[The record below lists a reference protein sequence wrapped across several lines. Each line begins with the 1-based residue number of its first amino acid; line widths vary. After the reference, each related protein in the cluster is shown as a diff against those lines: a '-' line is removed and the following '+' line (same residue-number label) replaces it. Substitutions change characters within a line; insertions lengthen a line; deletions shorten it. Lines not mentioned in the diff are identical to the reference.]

1 MSGKKRIAIIGAGPA
16 GLTAAYCLSKQG
28 QQVDIYEASGAAG
41 GMCKTLE
48 LWGQLVDLGPHR
60 FFSQDK
66 KINELWLEVV
76 GNDYK
81 LVDRLTRIYYKGKFF
96 QYPLKATD
104 ALKKLG
110 AVEVVRSMQSYFRTR
125 VSPPHNDNSF
135 EYWVTSRFGKRLF
148 EIFFKSYS
156 EKLWGI
162 PCNELDADFA
172 AQRIKK
178 FSLSEA
184 VKHAFT
190 RTRNKHNTLV
200 SKFAY
205 PVKGTGMVYNK
216 MQNAILAKGSS
227 IFFDTPVRSVSQ
239 DENGVVNGLFTM
251 NGQFHP
257 YDLVLSSMPL
267 TLMVKQLPAAPEEV
281 KEAAND
287 LKFRNTILVYLHIE
301 GTHLFP
307 DNWLYVQE
315 PDVKMGRITN
325 FSNWVPDIN
334 RGSSNTILALEYWCY
349 NEDDIWSATDKT
361 LTALATKEI
370 KKTGLLQDH
379 QILDSYIHRISRCY
393 PVYHK
398 GYKEALLP
406 IIGYL
411 KQVPNLY
418 CIGRYGAFK
427 YNNQDHSILMGI
439 LAADNILNNAGHDLW
454 NVNTDYENYQEMS
467 VISET
472 GLVSEATVQ

>member
-1 MSGKKRIAIIGAGPA
+1 MRGKKIAIIGAGPA
-16 GLTAAYCLSKQG
+16 GLTAAYCLSKNG
-28 QQVDIYEASGAAG
+28 QNVDVYEASDAVG

-48 LWGQLVDLGPHR
+48 LWDQLVDLGPHR

-76 GNDYK
+76 GKDYK

-104 ALKKLG
+104 ALQKLG
-110 AVEVVRSMQSYFRTR
+110 AVEVVRSMQSYFKTR

-190 RTRNKHNTLV
+190 RSKNKHKTLV

-205 PVKGTGMVYNK
+205 PVKGTGMVYEK
-216 MQNAILAKGSS
+216 MKDAIISKGSNIHLS
-227 IFFDTPVRSVSQ
+227 TPAKSVSL
-239 DENGVVNGLFTM
+239 DANGVVNGLYTLDGAFYE
-251 NGQFHP
+251 
-257 YDLVLSSMPL
+257 YDIVLSSMPL
-267 TLMVKQLPAAPEEV
+267 TLMVKQLPTASDEV
-281 KEAAND
+281 KAAVD
-287 LKFRNTILVYLHIE
+287 KLKFRNTILVYLHVE

-315 PDVKMGRITN
+315 PDVQMGRITN
-325 FSNWVPDIN
+325 FCNWIPDIN
-334 RGSSNTILALEYWCY
+334 KNSNNTILTLEYWCY
-349 NEDDIWSATDKT
+349 NEDDIWTASDET
-361 LTALATKEI
+361 LTKLATKEI
-370 KKTGLLQDH
+370 KKTGLLQGH
-379 QILDSYIHRISRCY
+379 KVIDSYIHRVPRCY

-398 GYKEALLP
+398 GYKEALAP
-406 IIGYL
+406 VIDYL
-411 KQVPNLY
+411 KSVPNLH

-439 LAADNILNNAGHDLW
+439 MAAENILNNAGNDLW
-454 NVNTDYENYQEMS
+454 NVNTESEIYQE
-467 VISET
+467 ISDIAET
-472 GLVSEATVQ
+472 GLVTHA

>member
-1 MSGKKRIAIIGAGPA
+1 MSGKRIAIIGGGPA
-16 GLTAAYCLSKQG
+16 GLTAAYCLSKNG
-28 QQVDIYEASGAAG
+28 QQVDVYEASDSVG

-48 LWGQLVDLGPHR
+48 LWDQLVDIGPHR

-76 GNDYK
+76 GKDYK

-104 ALKKLG
+104 ALQKLG

-190 RTRNKHNTLV
+190 RTKNKHKTLV

-205 PVKGTGMVYNK
+205 PLKGTGMVYEK
-216 MQNAILAKGSS
+216 MRDAIVSKGSNIHLS
-227 IFFDTPVRSVSQ
+227 SPAQSVSLNA
-239 DENGVVNGLFTM
+239 DGAVNGLYTIDEK
-251 NGQFHP
+251 FHE
-257 YDLVLSSMPL
+257 YDIVLSSMPL
-267 TLMVKQLPAAPEEV
+267 TLMVKQLPTASDEV
-281 KEAAND
+281 KEAVNQ
-287 LKFRNTILVYLHIE
+287 LKFRNTILVYLHVE

-315 PDVKMGRITN
+315 PEVQMGRITN
-325 FSNWVPDIN
+325 FCNWIPDIN
-334 RGSSNTILALEYWCY
+334 KGSNNTILALEYWCY
-349 NEDDIWSATDKT
+349 NEDDLWTASDDT
-361 LTALATKEI
+361 LTKLATKEI
-370 KKTGLLQDH
+370 KETGLLQGH
-379 QILDSYIHRISRCY
+379 TIIDSYIHRVPRCY

-398 GYKEALLP
+398 GYKEALAP
-406 IIGYL
+406 VIDYL
-411 KQVPNLY
+411 KSVPNLH

-439 LAADNILNNAGHDLW
+439 MAAENILNNAGHDLW
-454 NVNTDYENYQEMS
+454 NVNTDYESYQEMS

-472 GLVSEATVQ
+472 GLVTEV

>member
-1 MSGKKRIAIIGAGPA
+1 MSGKRIAIIGAGPA
-16 GLTAAYCLSKQG
+16 GLSAAYCLSKKG
-28 QQVDIYEASGAAG
+28 QQVDLYEASDAVG
-41 GMCKTLE
+41 GMCKTLD
-48 LWGQLVDLGPHR
+48 LWDQKVDLGPHR

-76 GNDYK
+76 ERDYK

-104 ALKKLG
+104 ALRKLG

-184 VKHAFT
+184 VKGAFI
-190 RTRNKHNTLV
+190 RQKNKHNTLV

-205 PVKGTGMVYNK
+205 PISGTGMVYNK
-216 MQNAILAKGSS
+216 MKDRILANGSD
-227 IFFDTPVRSVSQ
+227 IFLNTPVRSVSQ
-239 DENGVVNGLFTM
+239 NEDGIVNGLITSDD
-251 NGQFHP
+251 QFHE
-257 YDLVLSSMPL
+257 YDAVLSSMPL
-267 TLMVKQLPAAPEEV
+267 TLMVRQLPTATSEI
-281 KEAAND
+281 KEAAAN
-287 LKFRNTILVYLHIE
+287 LKFRNTILVYLHID
-301 GTHLFP
+301 GAQLFP

-325 FSNWVPDIN
+325 FSNWIPDIN
-334 RGSSNTILALEYWCY
+334 NGSTNTILTLEYWCY
-349 NEDDIWSATDKT
+349 DEDEIWKAADKD

-379 QILDSYIHRISRCY
+379 KILDSYIHKIPRCY

-398 GYKEALLP
+398 GYKEALAP
-406 IIGYL
+406 IIDHL
-411 KQVPNLY
+411 KQIPNLL

-439 LAADNILNNAGHDLW
+439 LAAENILENAGHDLW
-454 NVNTDYENYQEMS
+454 NVNTDYEAYQEMS
-467 VISET
+467 IISET
-472 GLVSEATVQ
+472 GLVTES